1 MPHFFEI
8 ISLSISSIVGSLSI
22 LLSIFSWIISKY
34 VERSKLDNANETTFD
49 MVLSSDNIITLGNY
63 LDDTLGKF
71 NIHEYT
77 NNVEIQKR
85 VDQYLERI
93 QNFIGTNEDIAKEI
107 VIEDKELIEI
117 DKSSII
123 DEKFS
128 DEFKKILYEVRAGEP
143 WNALA
148 RLRRHI
154 EIILRN
160 MAQIAGFSQ
169 GGHTSVRRLLN
180 FLERS
185 ELIDEY
191 ISRQLSY
198 AISVCNKAV
207 HGADISMGEAEE
219 AIFHA
224 QIALEK
230 IESNKNLKT

>member
-1 MPHFFEI
+1 
-8 ISLSISSIVGSLSI
+8 
-22 LLSIFSWIISKY
+22 
-34 VERSKLDNANETTFD
+34 